1 MVQLLRDHRGEM
13 TTGQPAGGWRARN
26 IAAGNYFFRH
36 RNALFPALFALT
48 ALLARPRPIGTPAL
62 DAVLASAG
70 VAVALAGQAIRLLTI
85 GYEYIERGGK
95 EGKVYASHLV
105 HGGVY
110 ALTRNPMYLG
120 NGLIAIGISMV
131 AGAPLIYLIVLPLF
145 LYIYQA
151 IITAEETYLR
161 RQFGAEYERY
171 CAEVNR
177 LLPALEKARAALAPL
192 SYNWRQAV
200 RKDLSTMAGLFLGL
214 ILLPVLRRL
223 WLEGWG
229 AARADL
235 PRTIAAVLV
244 VLGLYGVAI
253 TLKRQRKV
261 FYARGG

>member
-1 MVQLLRDHRGEM
+1 M
-13 TTGQPAGGWRARN
+13 TGWN
-26 IAAGNYFFRH
+26 IAVGNFFFKY
-36 RNALFPALFALT
+36 RNALFPVLFALA
-48 ALLARPRPIGTPAL
+48 ALIGRPQVILGNPAL
-62 DAVLASAG
+62 DRALGVCGVL
-70 VAVALAGQAIRLLTI
+70 VALTGQLVRLITI

-95 EGKVYASHLV
+95 KGKVYASRLV
-105 HGGVY
+105 QGGVY

-120 NGLIAIGISMV
+120 NGLIAIGMSLV

-151 IITAEETYLR
+151 IIAAEETYLR

-171 CAEVNR
+171 CASVNR
-177 LLPALEKARAALAPL
+177 LLPALDKARRVLAPL

-214 ILLPVLRRL
+214 ILLPVFRRL

-229 AARADL
+229 AVRGDL
-235 PRTIAAVLV
+235 PQTLTAVLV
-244 VLGLYGVAI
+244 ILGLYGVAI

-261 FYARGG
+261 FYTRGG